1 MERHPP
7 APDETGATRPAHEV
21 ADAPPPDRP
30 TGVTDGDGSP
40 TDASGLPEA
49 FLRALVADRAANP
62 LPRDLPQR
70 AEALVHAYLA
80 LLFPQFTAAPRA
92 TAAEVAADAAT
103 LRALLAGV
111 LAGQRLAPAPDGAD
125 GAETLADAVMA
136 TLPGVRA
143 ALLRDAGATAD
154 GDPAASG
161 VDEVV
166 LSYPGFF
173 ATAVHR
179 LAHELHRRGATLV
192 ARLLAEIAH
201 RATGVDIH
209 PGARLGASF
218 AVDHGTG
225 VVIGST
231 AVVGDRVRL
240 YQGVTLGA
248 ARVAKHLAATKRHPT
263 LGDDVV
269 VYSGATIL
277 GGDTVIGAGSR
288 IGGNVW
294 LTRSVPPGSL
304 VSTSAGIDRLR
315 TRPGER
321 AAARDGEDV
330 LVGDGRD
337 ETGGGLEFHI

>member
-1 MERHPP
+1 M
-7 APDETGATRPAHEV
+7 
-21 ADAPPPDRP
+21 
-30 TGVTDGDGSP
+30 
-40 TDASGLPEA
+40 LPEGFVA
-49 FLRALVADRAANP
+49 ALVADRAANP

-70 AEALVHAYLA
+70 AEDLIHAYLA

-92 TAAEVAADAAT
+92 SAAEVVDDAAT
-103 LRALLAGV
+103 LRALLVGV
-111 LAGQRLAPAPDGAD
+111 LAGAPQGAGDGAGTDEGAGD
-125 GAETLADAVMA
+125 GAEALADAVMA

-143 ALLRDAGATAD
+143 ALLRDAEATAE

-161 VDEVV
+161 ADEVV

-179 LAHELHRRGATLV
+179 LAHELHVRGAALL

-209 PGARLGASF
+209 PGATLGAWF

-315 TRPGER
+315 TRPGEG

-337 ETGGGLEFHI
+337 ETEGGLEFHI

>member
-7 APDETGATRPAHEV
+7 APEQTGATRPDDDG
-21 ADAPPPDRP
+21 ADPPPHDRP
-30 TGVTDGDGSP
+30 SAVTDGDGRAG
-40 TDASGLPEA
+40 ASVLPEA
-49 FLRALVADRAANP
+49 FAAALVADRAANP

-70 AEALVHAYLA
+70 AEDLIHAYLA

-92 TAAEVAADAAT
+92 TAAEVADDAAT
-103 LRALLAGV
+103 LRALLVGV
-111 LAGQRLAPAPDGAD
+111 LAGSPDGADD
-125 GAETLADAVMA
+125 GAETLADAVVA

-143 ALLRDAGATAD
+143 ALLRDAEATAE

-161 VDEVV
+161 ADEVV

-179 LAHELHRRGATLV
+179 LAHELHLRGATLV

-209 PGARLGASF
+209 PAATLGASF
-218 AVDHGTG
+218 AIDHGTG
-225 VVIGST
+225 VVVGST

-248 ARVAKHLAATKRHPT
+248 ARVAKHLATTKRHPT

-294 LTRSVPPGSL
+294 LTRSVAPGSL

-315 TRPGER
+315 TRPGE
-321 AAARDGEDV
+321 AALAGTTDGEDV

-337 ETGGGLEFHI
+337 ETGGSWEFHI